1 MGPYYLTALVQM
13 LGPVKTVSGSA
24 AEPKT
29 SGELAMGGALGRRS
43 TLPSTRMSPRCW
55 SLPRAR
61 FGVATLSFDSP
72 TAFREFEVYGTK
84 RSSACPIRGRFDE
97 SILLYE
103 KDINKSAPTS
113 G

>member
-1 MGPYYLTALVQM
+1 M
-13 LGPVKTVSGSA
+13 LGPVKTVSGLA

-61 FGVATLSFDSP
+61 FGVATFSFDSP
-72 TAFREFEVYGTK
+72 SAFRELEVYGTK
-84 RSSACPIRGRFDE
+84 AVIRLPDPGPGLMSPSCFTRR
-97 SILLYE
+97 
-103 KDINKSAPTS
+103 T
-113 G
+113 